1 MTRNHALRF
10 VYVAVGLALACYVR
24 AESIESTPFPGVRH
38 IHRQETVPR
47 VLSMHLVEIDL
58 GTPGLRFKV
67 TGPNGERPGDTTRE
81 TTRSF
86 VARTG
91 AQIGINA
98 SFFVYDKTEMDTD
111 IIALAA
117 SNGDVYSPA
126 EGGNRQSYN
135 QILNLTRENDAQIVE
150 ADPGDPNGFQTTPR
164 VELYNAVS
172 GDVRLIRNGEITAP
186 EGGDLHPRTAAGLT
200 ARNSLLLFVC
210 DGRNQEHS
218 QGLTQREVAGY
229 LKEYGAVDAIAL
241 DGGGSSTLVFA
252 DPEPEVINVP
262 VGLMNLARTERAVGN
277 NLAVFIPVAKTGDS
291 P

>member
-1 MTRNHALRF
+1 MIWNRAFRF
-10 VYVAVGLALACYVR
+10 GFPAAWLFFAFIVA

-58 GTPGLRFKV
+58 RTPGLRFKV

-117 SNGDVYSPA
+117 SDGDVYSPA
-126 EGGNRQSYN
+126 EGGKRQRYN
-135 QILNLTRENDAQIVE
+135 QILNLTKDSCAQIVE
-150 ADPGDPNGFQTTPR
+150 ADPEDPNGFQTTAAA
-164 VELYNAVS
+164 ELYNAVS
-172 GDVRLIRNGEITAP
+172 GDVRLLRDGEIAAP
-186 EGGDLHPRTAAGLT
+186 EGGDLHPRTAVGLT
-200 ARNSLLLFVC
+200 ARNTLLLFVC

-218 QGLTQREVAGY
+218 QGLSQREVAEY

-252 DPEPEVINVP
+252 DPELRVVNVP
-262 VGLMNLARTERAVGN
+262 VGVMNLPNTERAVGN
-277 NLAVFIPVAKTGDS
+277 NIAVFIPVAESRET